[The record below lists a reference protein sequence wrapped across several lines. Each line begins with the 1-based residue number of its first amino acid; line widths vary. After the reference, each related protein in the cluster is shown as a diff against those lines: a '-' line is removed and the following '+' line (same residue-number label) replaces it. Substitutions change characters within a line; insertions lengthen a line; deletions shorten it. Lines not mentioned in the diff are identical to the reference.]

1 LLWWWLVG
9 FDVVVVVDVC
19 REDGDGSGMSEEQG
33 FAGCHM
39 AFSRCPYYTLEWRK
53 HMITLQ
59 IDMQEH

>member
-1 LLWWWLVG
+1 LVG
-9 FDVVVVVDVC
+9 FDVVVVADDS
-19 REDGDGSGMSEEQG
+19 RGDGDGSGMSEEQG
-33 FAGCHM
+33 FGACRM